1 MCGCP
6 KKEKMTFYKKE
17 QEESASDETLGYF
30 LRKLIKNS
38 SKACEY
44 CKEPMLKH
52 FIQYYHRD
60 GCIEI

>member
-17 QEESASDETLGYF
+17 MDESSSDETLGYF

-52 FIQYYHRD
+52 FI
-60 GCIEI
+60 